1 MLTPQFFYFGYL
13 SLLNPTPLFESLLV
27 AERTPLPDAMISV
40 FRYMN
45 HTVNSSDLKF
55 AFKFAFAY
63 NHIIEQ
69 QIIMKLQDNLLQ
81 KYLSSLK
88 DLDAGDPNY
97 ATKLNLKKRLSDLE
111 KTIDNKRHI
120 FSVYLK

>member
-1 MLTPQFFYFGYL
+1 MV
-13 SLLNPTPLFESLLV
+13 SL
-27 AERTPLPDAMISV
+27 

-45 HTVNSSDLKF
+45 YTVNSTDLKF

-63 NHIIEQ
+63 SQIIEQ

-88 DLDAGDPNY
+88 DLDIGDPNY
-97 ATKLNLKKRLSDLE
+97 AVRLGLKKRLINLE
-111 KTIDNKRHI
+111 KIMENKKHM

>member
-1 MLTPQFFYFGYL
+1 MTAQFFYFGYY
-13 SLLNPTPLFESLLV
+13 SLLTPTPVFDSLLTT
-27 AERTPLPDAMISV
+27 EKTPLPDAMTSL

-45 HTVNSSDLKF
+45 HTVNSSDIKF

-63 NHIIEQ
+63 NHIVER

-81 KYLSSLK
+81 KYFSVLK

-97 ATKLNLKKRLSDLE
+97 ATKLKLRKKLLDLE
-111 KTIDNKRHI
+111 KTIENKRHV

>member
-1 MLTPQFFYFGYL
+1 MTAHFFYFGYN
-13 SLLNPTPLFESLLV
+13 SLLSPTPVFDSLLTT
-27 AERTPLPDAMISV
+27 EKTPLPDAMVSL

-45 HTVNSSDLKF
+45 HTVNSSDIKF

-63 NHIIEQ
+63 NHIVER
-69 QIIMKLQDNLLQ
+69 QIIMKLQDSLLQ
-81 KYLSSLK
+81 KYFSALK

-97 ATKLNLKKRLSDLE
+97 ATKLRLKKKLLDLE
-111 KTIDNKRHI
+111 KMIENKRHV